1 MKVANYLPF
10 KILTILG
17 IVALGWHLL
26 SIFGSFLNLFTD
38 LFVLLFL
45 SWVLAFVL
53 DPVVNKIS
61 RTGIGRIGSAVVT
74 YIILTVS
81 LVAFIFAVL
90 PTTVSQIGQL
100 TSLLPEYLPEN
111 FLLAPQ
117 VVNFLTATAAN
128 SVILA
133 SGIAGALTNTL
144 LIFIISFYL
153 LISRREISQ
162 FILKIIP
169 DEYEDDYLFLEK
181 TLNQTFGSFLQ
192 VQVFLGLVL
201 GIITFAVLV
210 ILQINFA
217 LSSALVAAVLAM
229 VPVIGPIL
237 FLLPVILAG
246 LTVSLQKMIIAVV
259 VIALAAQ
266 LVYNFLAP
274 KLLGSALK
282 IHPLIVLLSFLL
294 GYRLTGVWGAIFAV
308 PIVSAV
314 AIISQELLKYWKQEA
329 DK

>member
-1 MKVANYLPF
+1 
-10 KILTILG
+10 
-17 IVALGWHLL
+17 
-26 SIFGSFLNLFTD
+26 
-38 LFVLLFL
+38 
-45 SWVLAFVL
+45 
-53 DPVVNKIS
+53 
-61 RTGIGRIGSAVVT
+61 
-74 YIILTVS
+74 
-81 LVAFIFAVL
+81 
-90 PTTVSQIGQL
+90 
-100 TSLLPEYLPEN
+100 LPEYLPEN

-314 AIISQELLKYWKQEA
+314 AIIGQELLKYWKQEA